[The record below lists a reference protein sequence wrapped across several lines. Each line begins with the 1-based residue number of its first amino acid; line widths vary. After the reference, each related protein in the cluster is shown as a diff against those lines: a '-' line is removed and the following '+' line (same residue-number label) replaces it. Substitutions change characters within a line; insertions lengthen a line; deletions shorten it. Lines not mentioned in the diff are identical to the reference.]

1 MRKGLGVLLCGFML
15 GACMPSPAAAGVTF
29 DLGVKGGISL
39 AKAVWVDA
47 GLEDPSNLLI
57 QPVFGAFVSVNVS
70 KAVAV
75 QPEVYLLKRGGE
87 WTEEGPETTTKWV
100 EKWEYVH
107 IPVLA
112 KLRLKPGSKTVPVI
126 FVGPALNFNLSA
138 SGKIYEDD
146 VLVDEYDFAEL
157 VKSPTWSFVFGG
169 GAEMTMKKLLFVLD
183 IRYDLGLS
191 NPITLAEQEVKL
203 GTWMV
208 MVGIGF

>member
-1 MRKGLGVLLCGFML
+1 MRKGLCVLVLGFLLGV
-15 GACMPSPAAAGVTF
+15 CMPGPAAAEVTL

-39 AKAVWVDA
+39 AKAVWVDE
-47 GLEDPSNLLI
+47 GLEDPSTLLL
-57 QPVFGAFVSVNVS
+57 QPVIGAFVSFNVS
-70 KAVAV
+70 KAFAL
-75 QPEVYLLKRGGE
+75 QPEVYFLTRGGE

-100 EKWEYVH
+100 EKWGYVH

-112 KLRLKPGSKTVPVI
+112 KLRLKPGSKTVPVL

-146 VLVDEYDFAEL
+146 VLVDEYEFAEY

-169 GAEMTMKKLLFVLD
+169 GAEIRMNKLLLVFDV
-183 IRYDLGLS
+183 RYDLGLT
-191 NPITLAEQEVKL
+191 NPITYIDEEVKL